1 MESKY
6 AYKISH
12 KSIMIIINIFRFSY
26 KNMQGFINFTFINI
40 THNSNINLQVECD
53 PLRKCA
59 RPRSVVCTGG
69 AAKTRK
75 WK

>member
-12 KSIMIIINIFRFSY
+12 KSIMMIINIFRFSY
-26 KNMQGFINFTFINI
+26 KNMWGFINFNFRKI
-40 THNSNINLQVECD
+40 THHSNINLQVDCD

-59 RPRSVVCTGG
+59 QPRPVVCTGG